1 MRVTCQQDQLH
12 RALSA
17 VSRAV
22 PARSVLPI
30 TQHVLVEASESGL
43 KLSATDAE
51 TIAITYS
58 IPASVV
64 QPGEITMPS
73 RLLSDFVAT
82 LPRDEIEMTLAER
95 SRQVSLSCA
104 RNAASIEIGRAHG

>member
-1 MRVTCQQDQLH
+1 MRVICPQDQLH

-30 TQHVLVEASESGL
+30 TQHVLVEATEGHL

-51 TIAITYS
+51 TIAMTYT
-58 IPASVV
+58 IRANVT
-64 QPGEITMPS
+64 QPGSITLPS

-82 LPRDEIEMTLAER
+82 LPRDEIEMTLAD
-95 SRQVSLSCA
+95 A
-104 RNAASIEIGRAHG
+104 GFAGREPGGNGR

>member
-1 MRVTCQQDQLH
+1 MRVACQQDQLH
-12 RALSA
+12 RGLSA

-30 TQHVLVEASESGL
+30 TQHVLVEADEGRI

-51 TIAITYS
+51 TIAITYT
-58 IPASVV
+58 IPATVAE
-64 QPGEITMPS
+64 PGSITMPS

-82 LPRDEIEMTLAER
+82 LPRDEIELTLDFEKA
-95 SRQVSLSCA
+95 
-104 RNAASIEIGRAHG
+104 GRVVLVFPVREPATVKVHKH